1 MLTFLIDKQRFIK
14 WVKSLQISFRYKV
27 CRFSPPLRLRHR
39 SKQSINMPRGRKT
52 NLSIQLTPAERAVL
66 ESWQRSTSIRAGLV
80 RRGNIV
86 LMLADGDSISHI
98 SRIVG
103 IRRRFIY
110 KWIAR
115 FTEQRIAGL
124 VDKAGRGRPVAT
136 PAVEDNSEQD
146 LVGGTTFS
154 RRQ

>member
-1 MLTFLIDKQRFIK
+1 MA
-14 WVKSLQISFRYKV
+14 
-27 CRFSPPLRLRHR
+27 
-39 SKQSINMPRGRKT
+39 RGRKT
-52 NLSIQLTPAERAVL
+52 NLSIQLTPAERSVL

-80 RRGNIV
+80 RRGRIM

-98 SRIVG
+98 SRTVG

-124 VDKAGRGRPVAT
+124 VDKPGRGRAVVTPTFEANPEREMVADST
-136 PAVEDNSEQD
+136 VS
-146 LVGGTTFS
+146 G
-154 RRQ
+154 RQ